1 MKENEIRARI
11 KDVLAK
17 KELLF
22 EKDYTDNLEGII
34 EELRTYQVEL
44 EFQNDE
50 LRRVQQELEK
60 TENKYRLLFE
70 QVPVGYVVINELFEV
85 QLCNREAGRLM
96 ACNEIKS
103 GRNKDFRQVIA
114 AESQDDFYRFV
125 QALKKG
131 VSPEQFECV
140 IINQLNQRPVPIMI
154 QAVQNNVE
162 NSEWLLAIMDQSAQ
176 KRAEAALAQKE
187 LTLQTINQNMAD
199 MLVLS
204 NADGEIEFASPAS
217 AMLGYTPDDMVGKS
231 LFDFVYADDL
241 ALIIEKF
248 NAAVHSGKPDQV
260 EFRSFRKDGSIFWV
274 SVSGNFVNVS
284 DNPTGKAVFVVRDID
299 NQKMMEQALKES
311 EQQFRSLFENN
322 HAVMLLIDPDK
333 LDILDANPAA
343 VAFYGYSYKQLLEM
357 KISDLNTL
365 SFQQLRQEAAKAKE
379 ARKIRFDFKHRL
391 ANGTIRDVEV
401 FSGFVTN
408 DSRSFL
414 YSIIHDVT
422 DKKQAETKLLQNAK
436 ELHELNLTKDK
447 LFSVIAHDLR
457 NPVGLMLSL
466 IDMYVEERDGYNE
479 TEKTKIILAMQK
491 TAANTYELLENLL
504 DWSRLQREKIKPVFR
519 MVNINDQLE
528 MGLSRFESAAEKK
541 QIRIFSKVHQNIEAN
556 IDQNIFDTVFRN
568 LMSNAIKF
576 SNRGGKV
583 EVDVSFNPKNELI
596 LRVKDNGI
604 GMNEQTI
611 NQLFSLEKEPGRPG
625 TAGEKST
632 GLGLVICKDFVDLIG
647 GNISIE
653 STAGKGTSFY
663 VTFPQHL

>member
-1 MKENEIRARI
+1 
-11 KDVLAK
+11 
-17 KELLF
+17 
-22 EKDYTDNLEGII
+22 
-34 EELRTYQVEL
+34 
-44 EFQNDE
+44 
-50 LRRVQQELEK
+50 
-60 TENKYRLLFE
+60 
-70 QVPVGYVVINELFEV
+70 
-85 QLCNREAGRLM
+85 
-96 ACNEIKS
+96 
-103 GRNKDFRQVIA
+103 
-114 AESQDDFYRFV
+114 
-125 QALKKG
+125 
-131 VSPEQFECV
+131 
-140 IINQLNQRPVPIMI
+140 
-154 QAVQNNVE
+154 
-162 NSEWLLAIMDQSAQ
+162 
-176 KRAEAALAQKE
+176 
-187 LTLQTINQNMAD
+187 
-199 MLVLS
+199 
-204 NADGEIEFASPAS
+204 
-217 AMLGYTPDDMVGKS
+217 
-231 LFDFVYADDL
+231 
-241 ALIIEKF
+241 
-248 NAAVHSGKPDQV
+248 
-260 EFRSFRKDGSIFWV
+260 
-274 SVSGNFVNVS
+274 
-284 DNPTGKAVFVVRDID
+284 
-299 NQKMMEQALKES
+299 
-311 EQQFRSLFENN
+311 
-322 HAVMLLIDPDK
+322 
-333 LDILDANPAA
+333 
-343 VAFYGYSYKQLLEM
+343 LEM
-357 KISDLNTL
+357 NISDLNTL

-491 TAANTYELLENLL
+491 TAANTFELLENLL
-504 DWSRLQREKIKPVFR
+504 DWSRLQREKIKPVLR

-528 MGLSRFESAAEKK
+528 IGLSRFESAAEKK
-541 QIRIFSKVHQNIEAN
+541 QISIFSKVHQNIEAN